1 MLRRTLLAC
10 LLAALASPA
19 AAGARVVV
27 IASGDANATLAD
39 VSTNRVVNRVAV
51 GGVAR
56 AVAVAPDGSRAF
68 VAAGNQIVSVDLGA
82 QAVTASVTLGGL
94 VGGLAISADG
104 ARLYASR
111 PAALDVLDT
120 ATLHGAGTV

>member
-10 LLAALASPA
+10 LLAALAAPS

-27 IASGDANATLAD
+27 VASGDANATLAD
-39 VSTNRVVNRVAV
+39 VSTNRVVNRVGV
-51 GGVAR
+51 GGAAR

-68 VAAGNQIVSVDLGA
+68 VAAGNRIVTVDLGS
-82 QAVTASVTLGGL
+82 QAVTASTTLAGA

-104 ARLYASR
+104 ARLYA
-111 PAALDVLDT
+111 
-120 ATLHGAGTV
+120 